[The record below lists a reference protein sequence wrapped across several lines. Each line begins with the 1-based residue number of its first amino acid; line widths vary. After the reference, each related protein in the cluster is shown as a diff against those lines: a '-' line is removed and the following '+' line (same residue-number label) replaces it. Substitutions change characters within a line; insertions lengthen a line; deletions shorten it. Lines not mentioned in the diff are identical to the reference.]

1 MDCAKSSGTQYGY
14 NAKVSCSSSP
24 SSEHG
29 LNVFTPAPQAA
40 QRRRAFHTWAVKV
53 SLINI
58 GVAIQGWQGHSLN

>member
-1 MDCAKSSGTQYGY
+1 MDCAKSLGTQYGY

-29 LNVFTPAPQAA
+29 LNVFTSVQQAA
-40 QRRRAFHTWAVKV
+40 QSRMVFHTWVIKV

-58 GVAIQGWQGHSLN
+58 GVAIQG